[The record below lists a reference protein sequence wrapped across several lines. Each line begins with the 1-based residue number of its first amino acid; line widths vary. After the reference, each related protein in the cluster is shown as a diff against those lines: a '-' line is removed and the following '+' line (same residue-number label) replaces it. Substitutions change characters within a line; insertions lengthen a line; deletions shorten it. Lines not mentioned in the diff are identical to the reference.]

1 MNKFNY
7 KKAPINDLIIIQPTV
22 YHDQRGHFFESFN
35 ENDFQMLSIPL
46 HFVQENYSKSKKN
59 VLRGMHYQNT
69 HPQGKLIQTIVGSIY
84 DVAIDI
90 RRNSETYG
98 QWFGIILSAENHKQL
113 YIPQGFAHGFYVI
126 DDAIVQYKCTDFY
139 DPNDQQGIRWD
150 DPKVQIQWP
159 TTDNT
164 VILSDKDQNWKYL

>member
-1 MNKFNY
+1 M
-7 KKAPINDLIIIQPTV
+7 
-22 YHDQRGHFFESFN
+22 
-35 ENDFQMLSIPL
+35 
-46 HFVQENYSKSKKN
+46 
-59 VLRGMHYQNT
+59 
-69 HPQGKLIQTIVGSIY
+69 
-84 DVAIDI
+84 
-90 RRNSETYG
+90 
-98 QWFGIILSAENHKQL
+98 